1 MRTTEKAVAI
11 MIVAMSIWAILMR
24 VASDFQGH
32 QSDRILRV
40 ELGSDAA
47 SLNQAVQANGPRD
60 TDGVAHNIQMVVRNT
75 YMDFVF
81 ILLYWLTVL
90 AMAFLAGRMGRRF
103 LAVCAGLCISA
114 AALSDLFENG
124 AILTAMRVSS
134 FTDPVAVDISE
145 FSQWKW
151 VFFFLASFFL
161 GLAIAVNHRVSTMRR
176 ASGGIFIAA
185 GLVGILGISRYRV
198 SLGFAMWLINLG
210 MLLFTAALLLTLWK
224 LYLSIKELNHVEH
237 VSHMHVHSHA

>member
-11 MIVAMSIWAILMR
+11 MIVALSIWAILMR

-151 VFFFLASFFL
+151 IFFFLASLFL
-161 GLAIAVNHRVSTMRR
+161 GLAIGVNHRVSTMRR
-176 ASGGIFIAA
+176 ASGGVFIAA

-237 VSHMHVHSHA
+237 VNHMHVHSHA